1 MLVLKVHPSRG
12 PGARVLGDHRGPGD
26 SVQIRVP
33 PGEKE
38 RVILVTFLE
47 HAGYAIRLGFTADE
61 DIVVLREELVA
72 GKVAGGSAGG
82 SGGGAEGGG
91 KCG

>member
-1 MLVLKVHPSRG
+1 MLVLKVHSSRG

-82 SGGGAEGGG
+82 AEGGG